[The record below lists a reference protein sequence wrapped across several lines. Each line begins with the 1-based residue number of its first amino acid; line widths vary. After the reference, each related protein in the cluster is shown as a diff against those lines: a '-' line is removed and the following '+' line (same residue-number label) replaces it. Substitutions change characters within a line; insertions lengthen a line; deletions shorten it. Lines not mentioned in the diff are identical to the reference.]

1 MSARSA
7 TNINKLGVT
16 PPLFSTKSN
25 ISQEPSIKHRLII
38 PIDQGLVTPDV
49 QVMTFL
55 QSRSDLTSKNG
66 LENPN
71 FLGCT
76 LSLSDAH
83 HIYLVNHLIKK
94 GCNTYLLR

>member
-1 MSARSA
+1 M
-7 TNINKLGVT
+7 TFFNKV
-16 PPLFSTKSN
+16 KH

-49 QVMTFL
+49 QVRTFL

-66 LENPN
+66 LENPI

-83 HIYLVNHLIKK
+83 RIYLVNHLIK
-94 GCNTYLLR
+94 NES